1 MRMESWFVW
10 PVCPLCVFIVF
21 PLFASH
27 ILAHQFSQLCN
38 SEMLAILRF
47 LSDHYLENLY
57 IMQHIS
63 SIAMY
68 FAGTEGWE
76 DSLMSSGIVQKIKS
90 FTYAVCQTPM
100 PFISLSA
107 SVYPLISIAHNLS
120 FTGCCI
126 MSCWWLASGVHFIF
140 QYHLLSC
147 IEDIYTYCRGNS
159 ALSNEI
165 CRLLLRLTLKGL
177 TRFLRYS

>member
-1 MRMESWFVW
+1 MRTAFWSVW
-10 PVCPLCVFIVF
+10 HASLLCVFIVS
-21 PLFASH
+21 PLFESK
-27 ILAHQFSQLCN
+27 ILAHQFAQLCN
-38 SEMLAILRF
+38 SELLDILRI

-63 SIAMY
+63 TIAMY

-76 DSLMSSGIVQKIKS
+76 DALMSSGIVQKIKS

-100 PFISLSA
+100 PSISLSA
-107 SVYPLISIAHNLS
+107 SVYPLISIVHNLS
-120 FTGCCI
+120 FTCWCI
-126 MSCWWLASGVHFIF
+126 MSCWWLASGVQFIF
-140 QYHLLSC
+140 QYHLLNC

-177 TRFLRYS
+177 TRFLRYT